1 MNKFTMKKL
10 ANFLIF
16 LPFATQAETFHAPQP
31 VFFENNTLPKQTEP
45 QIKTQPKTENLPAPS
60 FALSDTDSTKT
71 KLEKLISYG
80 VVKQQW
86 HLLKQLL
93 PLYQQQADY
102 DATLYRYAMGAM
114 LRAEKEYPQAISLY
128 QQILADKP
136 ELAYPR
142 FDLGVMLFENKQ
154 YRQAKAELERAK
166 PELSPQMQQLVERYL
181 QAMAERQS
189 WQSDME
195 LQYTQ
200 TDNVN
205 NASSQQ
211 DITLGGLRFKKDV
224 DSLPQKAHGF
234 RYGVG
239 VNRELNVG
247 GNHFVTTNGR
257 FSGVH
262 YWDNQDYSEKSL
274 YASFGYR
281 YHSALQAI
289 GFTPFFEQNWLG
301 SPRYSKNYGAV
312 ADFRRELT
320 AYWAISGS
328 FSHTQKRYVQ
338 ESVARRHNGYINGIS
353 LSLSYQAKPNWLLFG
368 GMEGSVDRSKDKA
381 ESSLRRGV
389 NIGSVWELKEFVS
402 RVSLRYVKRDFRAE
416 NFYFPTKKRQ
426 DKEYSLNVSV
436 WHNRLQWQGFV
447 PKLNYRYRKIDSN
460 IPEFYSRKSGEW
472 FVSVEKDF

>member
-1 MNKFTMKKL
+1 MKKL
-10 ANFLIF
+10 ANFIII
-16 LPFATQAETFHAPQP
+16 LPLATQAETFHAPQP
-31 VFFENNTLPKQTEP
+31 VFFENNVLPKQAEP
-45 QIKTQPKTENLPAPS
+45 QIKTQSKAESVPTSS
-60 FALSDTDSTKT
+60 FALSNADSTKT
-71 KLEKLISYG
+71 KLEKLINYG

-86 HLLKQLL
+86 HLLKQIL
-93 PLYQQQADY
+93 PLYQQQANY
-102 DATLYRYAMGAM
+102 DETLYRYAMGAM
-114 LRAEKEYPQAISLY
+114 LWAEKEYAQAISLY
-128 QQILADKP
+128 QQILDEKP

-154 YRQAKAELERAK
+154 YRQAKAELEHAK
-166 PELSPQMQQLVERYL
+166 PELSQQMQQLTERYML
-181 QAMAERQS
+181 AMAERQS
-189 WQSDME
+189 WQPDME

-211 DITLGGLRFKKDV
+211 DIILRGLRFKKDEE
-224 DSLPQKAHGF
+224 SLPQKAHGF

-239 VNRELNVG
+239 VNRELNIS
-247 GNHFVTTNGR
+247 GNHFVTANGR

-274 YASFGYR
+274 YASLGYR
-281 YHSALQAI
+281 YRSALQAV
-289 GFTPFFEQNWLG
+289 GFSPFFEQNWLG

-328 FSHTQKRYVQ
+328 FSHTQKRYADA
-338 ESVARRHNGYINGIS
+338 SVARRHNGYLNGVS
-353 LSLSYQAKPNWLLFG
+353 LTLSYQAKPNWLLFSG
-368 GMEGSVDRSKDKA
+368 VEGSVDRSKDKA
-381 ESSLRRGV
+381 ESSLRRGM

-402 RVSLRYVKRDFRAE
+402 RISLRYVKRDFRAE

-426 DKEYSLNVSV
+426 DKEYSLNVSIGN
-436 WHNRLQWQGFV
+436 NRLQWLGFV

-472 FVSVEKDF
+472 FISVEKDF

>member
-1 MNKFTMKKL
+1 MKKL
-10 ANFLIF
+10 ANFIII
-16 LPFATQAETFHAPQP
+16 LPLATQAETFHAPQP
-31 VFFENNTLPKQTEP
+31 VFFENNVLPKQAEP
-45 QIKTQPKTENLPAPS
+45 QIKTQSKAESVPTSS
-60 FALSDTDSTKT
+60 FALSNADSTKT
-71 KLEKLISYG
+71 KLEKLINYG

-86 HLLKQLL
+86 HLLKQIL
-93 PLYQQQADY
+93 PLYQQQANY
-102 DATLYRYAMGAM
+102 DETLYRYAMGAM
-114 LRAEKEYPQAISLY
+114 LWAEKEYAQAISLY
-128 QQILADKP
+128 QQILDEKP

-154 YRQAKAELERAK
+154 YRQAKAELEHAK
-166 PELSPQMQQLVERYL
+166 PELSPQMQQLTERYM

-189 WQSDME
+189 WQPDME

-211 DITLGGLRFKKDV
+211 DIILRGLRFKKDEE
-224 DSLPQKAHGF
+224 SLPQKAHGF

-239 VNRELNVG
+239 VNRELNIS
-247 GNHFVTTNGR
+247 GNHFVTANGR

-274 YASFGYR
+274 YASLGYR
-281 YHSALQAI
+281 YRSALQAV
-289 GFTPFFEQNWLG
+289 GFSPFFEQNWLG

-328 FSHTQKRYVQ
+328 FSHTQKRYADA
-338 ESVARRHNGYINGIS
+338 SVARRHNGYLNGVS
-353 LSLSYQAKPNWLLFG
+353 LTLSYQAKPNWLLFSG
-368 GMEGSVDRSKDKA
+368 VEGSVDRSKDKA

-389 NIGSVWELKEFVS
+389 NIGSVWKLKEFVS
-402 RVSLRYVKRDFRAE
+402 HISLRYVKRDFRAE
-416 NFYFPTKKRQ
+416 NFYFPTKIRQ
-426 DKEYSLNVSV
+426 DKEYSLNVSIGN
-436 WHNRLQWQGFV
+436 NRLQWLGFV

-472 FVSVEKDF
+472 FISVEKDF

>member
-1 MNKFTMKKL
+1 MKKL
-10 ANFLIF
+10 ANFIII
-16 LPFATQAETFHAPQP
+16 LPLATQAETFHAPQP
-31 VFFENNTLPKQTEP
+31 VFFENNVLPKQAEP
-45 QIKTQPKTENLPAPS
+45 QIKTQSKAESVPTSS
-60 FALSDTDSTKT
+60 FALSNADSTKT
-71 KLEKLISYG
+71 KLEKLINYG

-86 HLLKQLL
+86 HLLKQIL
-93 PLYQQQADY
+93 PLYQQQANY
-102 DATLYRYAMGAM
+102 DETLYRYAMGAM
-114 LRAEKEYPQAISLY
+114 LWAEKEYAQAISLY
-128 QQILADKP
+128 QQILDEKP

-154 YRQAKAELERAK
+154 YRQAKAELEHAK
-166 PELSPQMQQLVERYL
+166 PELSPQMQQLTERYM

-189 WQSDME
+189 WQPDME

-211 DITLGGLRFKKDV
+211 DIILRGLRFKKDEE
-224 DSLPQKAHGF
+224 SLPQKAHGF

-239 VNRELNVG
+239 VNRELNIS
-247 GNHFVTTNGR
+247 GNHFVTANGR

-274 YASFGYR
+274 YASLCYR
-281 YHSALQAI
+281 YRSALQAV
-289 GFTPFFEQNWLG
+289 GFAPFFEQNWLG

-328 FSHTQKRYVQ
+328 FSHTQKRYADA
-338 ESVARRHNGYINGIS
+338 SVARRHNGYLNGVS
-353 LSLSYQAKPNWLLFG
+353 LTLSYQAKPNWLLFSG
-368 GMEGSVDRSKDKA
+368 VEGSVDRSKDKA

-389 NIGSVWELKEFVS
+389 NIGSVWKLKEFVS
-402 RVSLRYVKRDFRAE
+402 HISLRYVKRDFRAE

-426 DKEYSLNVSV
+426 DKEYSLNVSIGN
-436 WHNRLQWQGFV
+436 NRLQWLGFV

-472 FVSVEKDF
+472 FISVEKDF

>member
-1 MNKFTMKKL
+1 MKKL

-16 LPFATQAETFHAPQP
+16 LPLATQAETFHVPQP
-31 VFFENNTLPKQTEP
+31 VFFENNTLPKLAEP
-45 QIKTQPKTENLPAPS
+45 QIKTQSKAESVPTSS
-60 FALSDTDSTKT
+60 FALSNADSTKT
-71 KLEKLISYG
+71 KLEKLINYG

-93 PLYQQQADY
+93 PLYQQQANY
-102 DATLYRYAMGAM
+102 DETLYRYAMGAM
-114 LRAEKEYPQAISLY
+114 LRAEKEYTQAISLY
-128 QQILADKP
+128 QKILADKP

-166 PELSPQMQQLVERYL
+166 PELSPQMQQLTERYI

-189 WQSDME
+189 WQPDME

-211 DITLGGLRFKKDV
+211 DIILGGLRFKKDV
-224 DSLPQKAHGF
+224 ESLPQKAHGF

-239 VNRELNVG
+239 VNRELNIS
-247 GNHFVTTNGR
+247 GNHFVTANGR

-274 YASFGYR
+274 YASLGYR
-281 YHSALQAI
+281 YRSALQAV
-289 GFTPFFEQNWLG
+289 GFSPFFERNWLG

-328 FSHTQKRYVQ
+328 FSHTQKRYADA
-338 ESVARRHNGYINGIS
+338 SVARRHNGV
-353 LSLSYQAKPNWLLFG
+353 
-368 GMEGSVDRSKDKA
+368 EGNVDRSKDKA
-381 ESSLRRGV
+381 ESSLRRGM

-402 RVSLRYVKRDFRAE
+402 RISLRYVKRDFRAE

-426 DKEYSLNVSV
+426 DKEYSLNVLV
-436 WHNRLQWQGFV
+436 WHNHLQWQGFV

-472 FVSVEKDF
+472 FISVEKDF

>member
-1 MNKFTMKKL
+1 MKKL
-10 ANFLIF
+10 ANFIII
-16 LPFATQAETFHAPQP
+16 LPLATQAETFHAPQP
-31 VFFENNTLPKQTEP
+31 VFFENNVLPKQAEP
-45 QIKTQPKTENLPAPS
+45 QIKTQSKAESVPTSS
-60 FALSDTDSTKT
+60 FALSNADSTKT
-71 KLEKLISYG
+71 KLEKLINYG

-86 HLLKQLL
+86 HLLKQIL
-93 PLYQQQADY
+93 PLYQQQANY
-102 DATLYRYAMGAM
+102 DETLYRYAMGAM
-114 LRAEKEYPQAISLY
+114 LWAEKEYAQAISLY
-128 QQILADKP
+128 QQILDEKP

-166 PELSPQMQQLVERYL
+166 SELSPQMQQLAERYI

-189 WQSDME
+189 WQPDME
-195 LQYTQ
+195 LQYTR

-211 DITLGGLRFKKDV
+211 DIMLGGLRFKKDA

-239 VNRELNVG
+239 LNRELNVG
-247 GNHFVTTNGR
+247 GNHFATFNSR

-274 YASFGYR
+274 YASLGYR
-281 YHSALQAI
+281 YRSALQAV
-289 GFTPFFEQNWLG
+289 GFSPFFEQNWLG

-328 FSHTQKRYVQ
+328 FSHTQKRYADA
-338 ESVARRHNGYINGIS
+338 SVARRHNGYLNGVS
-353 LSLSYQAKPNWLLFG
+353 LTLSYQAKPNWLLFSG
-368 GMEGSVDRSKDKA
+368 VEGSVDRSKDKA

-389 NIGSVWELKEFVS
+389 NIGSVWKLKEFVS
-402 RVSLRYVKRDFRAE
+402 HISLRYVKRDFRAE

-426 DKEYSLNVSV
+426 DKEYSLNVSIGN
-436 WHNRLQWQGFV
+436 NRLQWLGFV

-472 FVSVEKDF
+472 FISVEKDF

>member
-1 MNKFTMKKL
+1 MKKL
-10 ANFLIF
+10 ANFIII
-16 LPFATQAETFHAPQP
+16 LPLATQAETFHAPQP
-31 VFFENNTLPKQTEP
+31 VFFENNVLPKQAEP
-45 QIKTQPKTENLPAPS
+45 QIKTQSKAESVPTSS
-60 FALSDTDSTKT
+60 FALSNADSTKT
-71 KLEKLISYG
+71 KLEKLINYG

-86 HLLKQLL
+86 HLLKQIL
-93 PLYQQQADY
+93 PLYQQQANY
-102 DATLYRYAMGAM
+102 DETLYRYAMGAM
-114 LRAEKEYPQAISLY
+114 LWAEKEYAQAISLY
-128 QQILADKP
+128 QQILDEKP

-154 YRQAKAELERAK
+154 YRQAKAELEHAK
-166 PELSPQMQQLVERYL
+166 PELSPQMQQLTERYM

-189 WQSDME
+189 WQPDME

-211 DITLGGLRFKKDV
+211 DIILRGLRFKKDEE
-224 DSLPQKAHGF
+224 SLPQKAHGF

-239 VNRELNVG
+239 VNRELNIS
-247 GNHFVTTNGR
+247 GNHFVTANGR

-274 YASFGYR
+274 YASLGYR
-281 YHSALQAI
+281 YRSALQAV
-289 GFTPFFEQNWLG
+289 GFSPFFEQNWLG

-328 FSHTQKRYVQ
+328 FSHTQKRYADA
-338 ESVARRHNGYINGIS
+338 SVARRYNGYLNGVS
-353 LSLSYQAKPNWLLFG
+353 LTLSYQAKPNWLLFSG
-368 GMEGSVDRSKDKA
+368 VEGSVDRSKDKA

-389 NIGSVWELKEFVS
+389 NIGSVWKLKEFVS
-402 RVSLRYVKRDFRAE
+402 HISLRYVKRDFRAE

-426 DKEYSLNVSV
+426 DKEYSLNVSIGN
-436 WHNRLQWQGFV
+436 NRLQWLGFV

-472 FVSVEKDF
+472 FISVEKDF

>member
-1 MNKFTMKKL
+1 MKKL

-16 LPFATQAETFHAPQP
+16 LPFSTQAEIFHAPQP

-45 QIKTQPKTENLPAPS
+45 QIKTQPKTENPPAPL
-60 FALSDTDSTKT
+60 FALSDADSTKT
-71 KLEKLISYG
+71 KLEKLINYG
-80 VVKQQW
+80 ILKQQW
-86 HLLKQLL
+86 HLLKQIL
-93 PLYQQQADY
+93 PLYQQQKNY
-102 DATLYRYAMGAM
+102 DETLYRYAMGAM

-128 QQILADKP
+128 QKILADKP

-166 PELSPQMQQLVERYL
+166 PELSPQMQQFTERYI

-211 DITLGGLRFKKDV
+211 DIILGGLRFKKDV
-224 DSLPQKAHGF
+224 ESLPQKARGF

-239 VNRELNVG
+239 VNRELNIAS
-247 GNHFVTTNGR
+247 NHFVTANGR

-274 YASFGYR
+274 YASLGYGYR
-281 YHSALQAI
+281 SALQAV
-289 GFTPFFEQNWLG
+289 GFSPFFEQNWLG
-301 SPRYSKNYGAV
+301 SPRYSKNFGAV
-312 ADFRRELT
+312 ADFRRELS
-320 AYWAISGS
+320 AYWAISGA
-328 FSHTQKRYVQ
+328 FSHTQKRYADA
-338 ESVARRHNGYINGIS
+338 SVARRHNGYLNGVS
-353 LSLSYQAKPNWLLFG
+353 LSLSYQAKPNWLLFSG
-368 GMEGSVDRSKDKA
+368 VEGSVDRSKDKT

-416 NFYFPTKKRQ
+416 NFYFPTQKRQ
-426 DKEYSLNVSV
+426 DKEYSLNASV
-436 WHNRLQWQGFV
+436 WYNRLQWQGFI

-460 IPEFYSRKSGEW
+460 IPEFYSRKSEEW
-472 FVSVEKDF
+472 FISVEKDF

>member
-1 MNKFTMKKL
+1 MKKL
-10 ANFLIF
+10 ANFIII
-16 LPFATQAETFHAPQP
+16 LPLATQAETFHAPQP
-31 VFFENNTLPKQTEP
+31 VFFENNVLPKQAEP
-45 QIKTQPKTENLPAPS
+45 QIKTQSKAESVPTSS
-60 FALSDTDSTKT
+60 FALSNADSTKT
-71 KLEKLISYG
+71 KLEKLINYG

-86 HLLKQLL
+86 HLLKQIL
-93 PLYQQQADY
+93 PLYQQQANY
-102 DATLYRYAMGAM
+102 DETLYRYAMGAM
-114 LRAEKEYPQAISLY
+114 LWAEKEYAQAISLY
-128 QQILADKP
+128 QQILDEKP

-154 YRQAKAELERAK
+154 YRQAKAELEHAK
-166 PELSPQMQQLVERYL
+166 PELSPQMQQLTERYM

-189 WQSDME
+189 WQPDME

-211 DITLGGLRFKKDV
+211 DIILRGLRFKKDEE
-224 DSLPQKAHGF
+224 SLPQKAHGF

-239 VNRELNVG
+239 VNRELNIS
-247 GNHFVTTNGR
+247 GNHFVTANGR

-274 YASFGYR
+274 YASLGYR
-281 YHSALQAI
+281 YRSALQAV
-289 GFTPFFEQNWLG
+289 GFSPFFEQNWLG

-328 FSHTQKRYVQ
+328 FSHTQKRYADA
-338 ESVARRHNGYINGIS
+338 SVARRHNGYLNGVS
-353 LSLSYQAKPNWLLFG
+353 LTLSYQAKPNWLLFSG
-368 GMEGSVDRSKDKA
+368 VEGSVDRSKDKA

-389 NIGSVWELKEFVS
+389 NIGSVWKLKEFVS
-402 RVSLRYVKRDFRAE
+402 HISLRYVKRDFRAE
-416 NFYFPTKKRQ
+416 NFYFPTQKRQ
-426 DKEYSLNVSV
+426 DKEYSLNVSIGN
-436 WHNRLQWQGFV
+436 NRLQWLGFV

-472 FVSVEKDF
+472 FISVEKDF